1 VQSPLTTAP
10 QPTNEH
16 HHKTTPDRLTKQL
29 HHHTATLSDTQSIST
44 HRTPSRTSTT
54 TKTPYRHDQL
64 SIVYM
69 GITKKKIIGEIKKL
83 GNQTAV
89 IPNVLSIEKL
99 ENKRKNG

>member
-1 VQSPLTTAP
+1 
-10 QPTNEH
+10 
-16 HHKTTPDRLTKQL
+16 
-29 HHHTATLSDTQSIST
+29 
-44 HRTPSRTSTT
+44 
-54 TKTPYRHDQL
+54 
-64 SIVYM
+64 M